1 MQQPVDPQHSATA
14 LAAPYSAVG
23 LTDSPLYVST
33 PDVMQPPAISAMKKV
48 RQAFFAALLRS
59 LLRTKHL
66 LQTILNI
73 WISPSVIKKET
84 VEGELVLE
92 HGSVRLGSQEF
103 LDRIQ
108 TIFRGSVESKR
119 LVALSDGLR
128 SQFVESLVDNPLCM
142 LPSYNHQL
150 PSGNE
155 TGTFLALDVGGSTF
169 RVALIELSGKKN
181 EVGTQILK
189 MASFKIGPPERN
201 LKGVLFFDWMAE
213 RIEQT
218 LGGQQQSLEISE
230 APLSMG
236 LAWSFPIEQT
246 SLRSGL
252 LQGMGKGFLAA
263 HGLLG
268 QDLGDLIQ
276 SSCSKRGL
284 NVQVD
289 AIVNDSSATLLSKAY
304 LDSTTRFG
312 LIHGTGVNAAVHLPI
327 HVFSPQKF
335 GVRPSEWH
343 DSAKHVIVNTELSMF
358 GAGFLPTTKWDKL
371 LTAAHPKPDF
381 QPLEHI
387 VSGGYLGEIVR
398 LVLIDGIQ
406 TAGLFGGVVPLSLK
420 EAYSLETETISRIES
435 DQSPGLTKAQQ
446 LFISRHPTTSPPTH
460 ADMQALRVISSA
472 VTYRASG
479 VIAAG
484 VHGLWQLRND
494 AEAIRAAESSHTVVA
509 YNGSVMENYPSFK
522 ENCQD
527 HLDGLVEAS
536 GAQKGTV
543 ELIYAEESS
552 LLGAAI
558 AGAVASSE
566 E

>member
-1 MQQPVDPQHSATA
+1 MQPVIA
-14 LAAPYSAVG
+14 
-23 LTDSPLYVST
+23 
-33 PDVMQPPAISAMKKV
+33 AMKKV
-48 RQAFFAALLRS
+48 RQAFYAALLRS

-73 WISPSVIKKET
+73 WISPSIIKKEN
-84 VEGELVLE
+84 VEGEIVSE
-92 HGSVRLGSQEF
+92 HGTAKLGSQEF
-103 LDRIQ
+103 LDRIVKV
-108 TIFRGSVESKR
+108 FRGSVERRR
-119 LVALSDGLR
+119 LISLSDGLR
-128 SQFVESLVDNPLCM
+128 GQFVESLVDNPLCM

-155 TGTFLALDVGGSTF
+155 TGAFLALDVGGSTF
-169 RVALIELSGKKN
+169 RVALIELSGRKN
-181 EVGTQILK
+181 EVGSKILK
-189 MASFKIGPPERN
+189 MASFKIGPPERK

-213 RIEQT
+213 RIEETLLGQT
-218 LGGQQQSLEISE
+218 EGHEMSE

-276 SSCSKRGL
+276 TSCSRRGL
-284 NVQVD
+284 NVQLN

-304 LDSTTRFG
+304 LDSTTRFA
-312 LIHGTGVNAAVHLPI
+312 LIHGTGVNAAVHLPV
-327 HVFSPQKF
+327 HVFSPSKF
-335 GVRPSEWH
+335 GARPSEWH

-358 GAGFLPTTKWDKL
+358 GASFLPSTKWDKL
-371 LTAAHPKPDF
+371 LTSAHPNPNF

-398 LVLIDGIQ
+398 LVLVEGIQ
-406 TAGLFGGVVPLSLK
+406 TAGLFGGVVPQSLR
-420 EAYSLETETISRIES
+420 EAYSLETETISRIEC
-435 DQSPGLTKAQQ
+435 DQSPGLIKAQQ
-446 LFISRHPTTSPPTH
+446 LFLLRHPTPSPPTH
-460 ADMQALRVISSA
+460 ADMQALRTISSA

-494 AEAIRAAESSHTVVA
+494 AEAIRAEASSHTLVA

-522 ENCQD
+522 ENCQQ
-527 HLDGLVEAS
+527 HLDALVEAS
-536 GAQKGTV
+536 GGQAGTV

-552 LLGAAI
+552 LLGAAV
-558 AGAVASSE
+558 AGAVASLE
-566 E
+566 G